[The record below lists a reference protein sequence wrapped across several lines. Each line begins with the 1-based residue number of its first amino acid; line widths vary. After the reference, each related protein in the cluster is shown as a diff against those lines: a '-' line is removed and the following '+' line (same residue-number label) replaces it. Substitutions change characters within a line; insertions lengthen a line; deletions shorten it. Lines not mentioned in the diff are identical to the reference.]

1 MSTLIVMMMLYCAFT
16 GLLVSVTIGMTK
28 VNEANNGDIHV
39 NLKLELG
46 IFYESQILKKN
57 QSVLLLWY
65 LGVINIFHELFE
77 N

>member
-1 MSTLIVMMMLYCAFT
+1 MSTLIMMMMLYCAFT

-28 VNEANNGDIHV
+28 VNEANNGDIRV

-46 IFYESQILKKN
+46 IFYESRILKKN

-65 LGVINIFHELFE
+65 LGVINIFLELIE

>member
-1 MSTLIVMMMLYCAFT
+1 MSTLIMMMMLYCAFT

-28 VNEANNGDIHV
+28 VNEANNGDTRV

-46 IFYESQILKKN
+46 IFYESRILKKN

-65 LGVINIFHELFE
+65 LGVINIFLELIE

>member
-16 GLLVSVTIGMTK
+16 GLSLAVTFGMTK

-46 IFYESQILKKN
+46 IFYESRILKKN

>member
-1 MSTLIVMMMLYCAFT
+1 MSTLIMMMMLYCAFT
-16 GLLVSVTIGMTK
+16 GLLVAVTIGMTK
-28 VNEANNGDIHV
+28 VNEANNGDIRV

-46 IFYESQILKKN
+46 IFYESRILKKN

-65 LGVINIFHELFE
+65 LGVINIFLELIE

>member
-1 MSTLIVMMMLYCAFT
+1 MSTLVMMMMLYCAFT

-28 VNEANNGDIHV
+28 VNEANNGDIRV

-46 IFYESQILKKN
+46 IFYESRILKKN